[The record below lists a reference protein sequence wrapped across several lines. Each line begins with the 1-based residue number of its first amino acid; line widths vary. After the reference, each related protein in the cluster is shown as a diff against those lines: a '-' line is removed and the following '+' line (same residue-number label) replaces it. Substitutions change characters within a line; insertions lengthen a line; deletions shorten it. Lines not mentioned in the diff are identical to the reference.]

1 VLQLW
6 KREKVIPK
14 MDRYK
19 RNGTVAPQISD
30 LAIKNSDMLNQ
41 IQYGQVV
48 FHIQKGN
55 VWRME
60 VIISVKT
67 DNRNTEGEERN
78 D

>member
-1 VLQLW
+1 
-6 KREKVIPK
+6 

-19 RNGTVAPQISD
+19 KDGVIAPQISD

-67 DNRNTEGEERN
+67 DNRNTEGEEEN

>member
-1 VLQLW
+1 
-6 KREKVIPK
+6 

-19 RNGTVAPQISD
+19 KDGIIAPQISD

-60 VIISVKT
+60 IIISVKT
-67 DNRNTEGEERN
+67 DNKTIAEKDG
-78 D
+78 DD

>member
-1 VLQLW
+1 
-6 KREKVIPK
+6 

-19 RNGTVAPQISD
+19 KNGTVAPQISD

-67 DNRNTEGEERN
+67 NNKNTEEKDGN